1 LANRFGTSA
10 NRFEKILRLTPFMQA
25 REPGPAQSGR
35 ARRSGHMMARTA
47 HARMPRTGGFM
58 SASTDSGLAEQADPG
73 KQPSA
78 AQPPRGGLPG
88 APVPEDAELLR
99 LYERMLLIRRT
110 EERLSADSAAG
121 KLPGAVHLYIGQE
134 AVAAGVCAHLT
145 DRDYVTSTHRGH
157 GHYLAKGGDLN
168 AMLAEIWGKREGI
181 CRGMGGSMH
190 VADISKGI
198 LGANGIVGAGLA
210 IATGAAFG
218 AKLDGDGKVAVCFFG
233 DGASNQGVLMETLNV
248 STLWQLPVIF
258 VCENNTF
265 SEFTPSREVTAGRI
279 ADRAR
284 ALRTPAAEVDGNDTV
299 AVWQAA
305 GEAVERARAGG
316 GPSFIEAHTYRIQ
329 GHFEAERFVLA
340 GGRYRDEGEI
350 KEWRAK
356 DPIDRLH
363 LRLARSGIDLYDLVD
378 LDRGVQRR
386 VAEAA
391 AYAEAAE
398 PADPGLAETL
408 MFAGEGA

>member
-1 LANRFGTSA
+1 MAIT
-10 NRFEKILRLTPFMQA
+10 
-25 REPGPAQSGR
+25 EPTAAERAAHPSPDPSVAQLV
-35 ARRSGHMMARTA
+35 A
-47 HARMPRTGGFM
+47 
-58 SASTDSGLAEQADPG
+58 
-73 KQPSA
+73 
-78 AQPPRGGLPG
+78 
-88 APVPEDAELLR
+88 

-121 KLPGAVHLYIGQE
+121 KLPGAVHLYIGEE

-157 GHYLAKGGDLN
+157 GHYLAKGGDLR
-168 AMLAEIWGKREGI
+168 AMMAEIWGKREGI

-190 VADISKGI
+190 VADVSKGI
-198 LGANGIVGAGLA
+198 LGANGIVGAGFA

-258 VCENNTF
+258 VCENNMF

-284 ALRTPAAEVDGNDTV
+284 AFAMPAIEVDGNDAI

-305 GEAVERARAGG
+305 REAVDRGRAGG
-316 GPSFIEAHTYRIQ
+316 GPSFIEARTYRIQ
-329 GHFEAERFVLA
+329 GHFEAERFILA
-340 GGRYRDEGEI
+340 GNRYREDAEI
-350 KEWRAK
+350 AEWRAR
-356 DPIDRLH
+356 DP
-363 LRLARSGIDLYDLVD
+363 LARMQARLISADAADQGALDALAARVLEQVD
-378 LDRGVQRR
+378 DAAAF
-386 VAEAA
+386 AEAGQ
-391 AYAEAAE
+391 
-398 PADPGLAETL
+398 PADPDLATTL
-408 MFAGEGA
+408 MFAGAEE